1 MKQIFLTQR
10 LIRTPSLLMRIPQWA
25 QAMTRIIMMTMAI
38 RTMMTMMSIT
48 IIIRTMMTMMNTM
61 LRITITKMIMIG
73 MMTMIQIGDGIISI
87 TGSLMNI
94 IGAPMSTTGA
104 HVHIP
109 VIRIMTIQ
117 RIKIM
122 TKMRTMM
129 IMTILTGVDII
140 STIGILTNTIGAVMS
155 TIGARMST
163 IGRIRVV
170 EKMMK

>member
-1 MKQIFLTQR
+1 
-10 LIRTPSLLMRIPQWA
+10 
-25 QAMTRIIMMTMAI
+25 
-38 RTMMTMMSIT
+38 MMSIT

-61 LRITITKMIMIG
+61 LVITITKMSMGIMFMIG
-73 MMTMIQIGDGIISI
+73 MMTMIQIGDDIISF

-94 IGAPMSTTGA
+94 IGALMSTTGA
-104 HVHIP
+104 HIHLP

-140 STIGILTNTIGAVMS
+140 STIGILTNTIGA
-155 TIGARMST
+155 RMST

-170 EKMMK
+170 ENMIK